1 MRVVGAI
8 SVVAALAFAASVA
21 AGPAYG
27 DWPVYGHDLS
37 NTRNA
42 GGEGPAPADVPS
54 LAKAWSFDSDTGDFT
69 GTPVVADGVLVAGD
83 QGGTIYGLDAV
94 TGKKLWSHDAGA
106 PITGSAAIDLAAP
119 GGALAFVPIAEQG
132 KPRLV
137 ALSLHDG
144 TKRWEAVLT
153 DQEAS
158 SVFGSPVYWEGRVYI
173 GTSGPNNDDSHA
185 RGSLVALD
193 ERTGALDWQTFTV
206 PPGRDGAAVW
216 STPAIDTATGRLYV
230 GTGNN
235 YHEPTTDTGDA
246 MLALDARSGAILAKY
261 QATPGDSYAPDNL
274 TSGPDHDFGA
284 SANLFDG
291 PDGTPL
297 VGEGQKSGIYWA
309 LDRRTMTPVW
319 RTTVGPG
326 GYLGGLL
333 GATAFDGERIFAADT
348 IDGQVSALGRDGM
361 VRWQSADGGGAH
373 LSPLAV
379 ANGVLY
385 TVDPAGSLV
394 ARDPASGMVL
404 ARLSLGGPSFGGVS
418 VTGGAVY
425 VSVGL
430 GPPPEPAPQQD
441 GTGSIIAFGD
451 TSRSGGSGGGRSG
464 GHHQKRKP
472 LHLVVRPRHVVA
484 GRTARL
490 RVRTSSGPRPVARV
504 WVRVGRRLVQ
514 TGAHGR
520 LQVRMRFRRPGVHM
534 LRAGRGGYKRTSTTI
549 TVVRR

>member
-1 MRVVGAI
+1 MRAVGPI
-8 SVVAALAFAASVA
+8 SLVAAAVWASAA
-21 AGPAYG
+21 AGPARA
-27 DWPVYGHDLS
+27 DWPVYGHDLA
-37 NTRNA
+37 NTRDA
-42 GGEGPAPADVPS
+42 GREGPGLADVGS
-54 LAKAWSFDSDTGDFT
+54 LKQAWAFHSDTGDFT
-69 GTPVVADGVLVAGD
+69 GTPAVADGVLIAGD
-83 QGGTIYGLDAV
+83 HGGTIYGLDAV
-94 TGKKLWSHDAGA
+94 TGKMLWAHDAGA
-106 PITGSAAIDLAAP
+106 EVNGSAAIDVDAA
-119 GGALAFVPIAEQG
+119 GGPVALVPVAEQG
-132 KPRLV
+132 GPRLV
-137 ALSLHDG
+137 ALRLHDG
-144 TKRWEAVLT
+144 TKRWETVLT

-158 SVFGSPVYWEGRVYI
+158 SVFGSPVFWDGRVYI

-193 ERTGALDWQTFTV
+193 ERTGARLWQTFTV
-206 PPGRDGAAVW
+206 PAGSDGAAVW
-216 STPAIDTATGRLYV
+216 STPAIDTASGRLYV

-235 YHEPTTDTGDA
+235 YPPPATDTGDA
-246 MLALDARSGAILAKY
+246 MLAIDARSGAILAKY

-333 GATAFDGERIFAADT
+333 GSTAFDGQRIFAGDT
-348 IDGQVSALGRDGM
+348 LDGQVSALGRDGK
-361 VRWQSADGGGAH
+361 VAWQSADGGGAH

-379 ANGVLY
+379 AHGVVY
-385 TVDPAGSLV
+385 SVDPSGSLV
-394 ARDPASGMVL
+394 ARDPGSGMVL
-404 ARLSLGGPSFGGVS
+404 ARLSLGAASFGGVS
-418 VTGGAVY
+418 ADGGAVY
-425 VSVGL
+425 ASVGI
-430 GPPPEPAPQQD
+430 GPPPGPAPQQD

-451 TSRSGGSGGGRSG
+451 TSRSGGSGGGDSG